1 MRFEFAT
8 ATRILFGP
16 GTARDLPSLAAVF
29 GRRALWITGANS
41 NRVEPLR
48 RALAAAPVETVSFVV
63 ATEPTTDLVTQGS
76 RLAVESG
83 CDMVIAMGGG
93 SVLDGGK
100 AIAAM
105 STNPGELLDY
115 LEVIGRGLPIK
126 NSPLPFIAVPTTAG
140 TGTEVTR
147 NAVLTSPEA
156 RVKVS
161 LRSPLLLARL
171 AVIDPELTVG
181 LPAALTASTG
191 LDALTQLIE
200 PYVSCRANPMTDGFC
215 RSGIP
220 LVKRSLRQA
229 YRHPDDLA
237 AREDMAMASLLSG
250 LSLANAGLGIV
261 HGFAAPIGGMFTA
274 PHGAVCAALLPHAME
289 VNIAALRKRDS
300 SNVALSRFDAIAQW
314 LTGQGNATAMDGVS
328 WVRNLVSELEIPSL
342 QKYGITSRDVPILCE
357 KAAQA
362 SSTKGNP
369 LALVPEELKEIAGRA
384 L

>member
-1 MRFEFAT
+1 
-8 ATRILFGP
+8 
-16 GTARDLPSLAAVF
+16 
-29 GRRALWITGANS
+29 
-41 NRVEPLR
+41 
-48 RALAAAPVETVSFVV
+48 
-63 ATEPTTDLVTQGS
+63 
-76 RLAVESG
+76 
-83 CDMVIAMGGG
+83 
-93 SVLDGGK
+93 
-100 AIAAM
+100 M

-126 NSPLPFIAVPTTAG
+126 TSPLPFIAVPTTAG

-156 RVKVS
+156 RVKAS

-200 PYVSCRANPMTDGFC
+200 PYVSCRANSMTDGFC

-229 YRHPDDLA
+229 YLHPDDLA

-261 HGFAAPIGGMFTA
+261 HGFAAPIGGMFMA
-274 PHGAVCAALLPHAME
+274 PHGAVCAALLPHAMA

-300 SNVALSRFDAIAQW
+300 SNAALSRFDEIAQW
-314 LTGQGNATAMDGVS
+314 LTGQGNATAMDGVT
-328 WVRNLVSELEIPSL
+328 WVRNLVSELGIPSL

-357 KAAQA
+357 KAAQS
-362 SSTKGNP
+362 SSTKGNS
-369 LALVPEELKEIAGRA
+369 LALETPELEEILGKA